1 MHSRNSNNTSSA
13 MKYLLIVCALAALAL
28 AEELIA
34 LHYHESVGIP
44 EAARIKQ
51 AELATDFD
59 GSRIV
64 GGAPAAVGTYPFL
77 VGLVITLTTGGTS
90 VCGSSMLSNTRAL
103 TAAHCWWDGRNQ
115 ARSFTLVF
123 GSARL
128 FSGGTRVAT
137 SSVQMH
143 AAYSPSTLNNDV
155 AMISFRSVPYSN
167 AVRAVA
173 LPSGALLSSNFAG
186 AWAQAAGYGKTS
198 DAAGISQNQFQS
210 HVSLQV
216 VTNAACAQFFGG
228 IVVPSTLCTSGA
240 GGAGTCGGDS
250 GGPLAVS
257 SGGAR
262 VLIGVTSFG
271 SSRGCQVGFPSGFA
285 RVADE
290 RASGRRARRLPA
302 GTAVLA
308 LLV

>member
-1 MHSRNSNNTSSA
+1 
-13 MKYLLIVCALAALAL
+13 MKYLLMLCALAALAL
-28 AEELIA
+28 AEEPIL
-34 LHYHESVGIP
+34 LHYHENVGIP
-44 EAARIKQ
+44 EAARIRQ
-51 AELATDFD
+51 AELAADFD
-59 GSRIV
+59 GSRII
-64 GGAPAAVGTYPFL
+64 GGAAAAVGTYPFL
-77 VGLVITLTTGGTS
+77 VGLVITLSSGGTS

-128 FSGGTRVAT
+128 FSGGTRVPT

-143 AAYSPSTLNNDV
+143 SSYNPNTLNNDV
-155 AMISFRSVPYSN
+155 AMISFNSVPYSN
-167 AVRAVA
+167 VVRAVA
-173 LPSGALLSSNFAG
+173 LPSGALLGSNFAG
-186 AWAQAAGYGKTS
+186 SWAQAAGYGKTS

-216 VTNAACAQFFGG
+216 ITNAACAQFFGG

-240 GGAGTCGGDS
+240 SGSRPVGTCSGDS

-257 SGGAR
+257 SAGAR

-271 SSRGCQVGFPSGFA
+271 SSCGCQVGFPSGFA
-285 RVADE
+285 RVT
-290 RASGRRARRLPA
+290 SFMPWIQARL
-302 GTAVLA
+302 
-308 LLV
+308 